1 MAIRKGAVVG
11 AIVVG
16 AALGIS
22 GTTNASTGENC
33 DTASSW
39 TSSGS
44 ECADYKFSSKD
55 EDYGKG
61 HDKGHDDDHGKG
73 GDDHGKGGDDH
84 GKGHDDDHGK
94 GATTTTARVATRA
107 TTRTVARATTRNTST
122 TTSTSTS
129 TTTSTST
136 STTTS
141 TRCTRSRTVVSR
153 PVTARWQ
160 LCSETTHHA

>member
-61 HDKGHDDDHGKG
+61 HDKGHDDDYGKG
-73 GDDHGKGGDDH
+73 GDDHGKGGDKGYDKDR
-84 GKGHDDDHGK
+84 GKGHDKEHKHYHKHEHKHEHKHHHKHEHKHHHKHQVHKKPHG
-94 GATTTTARVATRA
+94 GV
-107 TTRTVARATTRNTST
+107 
-122 TTSTSTS
+122 
-129 TTTSTST
+129 
-136 STTTS
+136 
-141 TRCTRSRTVVSR
+141 
-153 PVTARWQ
+153 
-160 LCSETTHHA
+160 ETGDGSLAALL

>member
-55 EDYGKG
+55 EDYDKGHGKG
-61 HDKGHDDDHGKG
+61 HD
-73 GDDHGKGGDDH
+73 DDHGKGGDDH

-94 GATTTTARVATRA
+94 GGDKGYDKDRGKGHDKEHKHYHKHEHKHHHKHQVHKKPHGG
-107 TTRTVARATTRNTST
+107 V
-122 TTSTSTS
+122 
-129 TTTSTST
+129 
-136 STTTS
+136 
-141 TRCTRSRTVVSR
+141 
-153 PVTARWQ
+153 
-160 LCSETTHHA
+160 ETGDGSLAALL

>member
-94 GATTTTARVATRA
+94 GGDDHGKGGDKGYDKDRGKGHDKEHKHYHKHEHKHHHKHEHKHHHKHQVHKKPHGG
-107 TTRTVARATTRNTST
+107 V
-122 TTSTSTS
+122 
-129 TTTSTST
+129 
-136 STTTS
+136 
-141 TRCTRSRTVVSR
+141 
-153 PVTARWQ
+153 
-160 LCSETTHHA
+160 ETGDGSLAALL

>member
-55 EDYGKG
+55 EDYDKG
-61 HDKGHDDDHGKG
+61 HDKGHDDDYGKG
-73 GDDHGKGGDDH
+73 GDDHGKGGDDDY
-84 GKGHDDDHGK
+84 GKGHDDDYGKGGDDHGK
-94 GATTTTARVATRA
+94 GGDKGYDKDRGKGHDKEHKHYHKHEHKHHHKHEHKHHHKHQVHKKPHGG
-107 TTRTVARATTRNTST
+107 V
-122 TTSTSTS
+122 
-129 TTTSTST
+129 
-136 STTTS
+136 
-141 TRCTRSRTVVSR
+141 
-153 PVTARWQ
+153 
-160 LCSETTHHA
+160 ETGDGSLAALL

>member
-55 EDYGKG
+55 EDYDKG
-61 HDKGHDDDHGKG
+61 HDKGHDDDYGKG
-73 GDDHGKGGDDH
+73 GDDHGKGGDKGYDKDR
-84 GKGHDDDHGK
+84 GKGHDKEHKHYHKHEHKHHHKHEHKHHHKHQVHKKPHG
-94 GATTTTARVATRA
+94 GV
-107 TTRTVARATTRNTST
+107 
-122 TTSTSTS
+122 
-129 TTTSTST
+129 
-136 STTTS
+136 
-141 TRCTRSRTVVSR
+141 
-153 PVTARWQ
+153 
-160 LCSETTHHA
+160 ETGDGSLAALL